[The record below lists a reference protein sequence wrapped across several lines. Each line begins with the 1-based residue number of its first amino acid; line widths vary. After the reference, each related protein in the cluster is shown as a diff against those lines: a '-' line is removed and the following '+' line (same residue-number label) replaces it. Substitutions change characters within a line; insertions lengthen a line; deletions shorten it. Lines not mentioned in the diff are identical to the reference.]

1 MYRAVVR
8 AIVPVL
14 VLAAMAGCAASGAP
28 PGGPG
33 SVTTYLHGQTAVT
46 FGTLPR

>member
-1 MYRAVVR
+1 MYQAVVR

-33 SVTTYLHGQTAVT
+33 SVATYLHGQTVVT
-46 FGTLPR
+46 FSNLPR

>member
-1 MYRAVVR
+1 MSHAATRTIVAV
-8 AIVPVL
+8 L
-14 VLAAMAGCAASGAP
+14 MLAALAGCAAPGAA

-46 FGTLPR
+46 FGTLLR